1 MKSTSRAPTS
11 ATKCETAGRTHGL
24 DVTLTNGK
32 RIATL
37 AFVNNGTKWVL
48 LELAGK
54 ANSEPSIE
62 VRKVAAEVG
71 ERMQGVPV
79 KPAPYEAAPQLPP
92 PAEFE
97 DRTVF
102 FDVNGV
108 PVTLE
113 PFDDHLW
120 AWTRLSPYPP
130 EFPRRFS
137 PLWPLDEGTE
147 VSREEFFRR
156 FAPDQSLSQPQRQ

>member
-1 MKSTSRAPTS
+1 LFSLQR
-11 ATKCETAGRTHGL
+11 R
-24 DVTLTNGK
+24 DGK

-37 AFVNNGTKWVL
+37 AFVNNGTQWVL

-79 KPAPYEAAPQLPP
+79 KRTPYEAAPQLPSP
-92 PAEFE
+92 EEFE
-97 DRTVF
+97 DRTMF

-113 PFDDHLW
+113 PFDDHPW
-120 AWTRLSPYPP
+120 AWTRLSPYNP

-137 PLWPLDEGTE
+137 PSSALDDGTE

-156 FAPDQSLSQPQRQ
+156 FAPDQGSSQPQRE